1 MATRTKLELDY
12 AASFTANTSA
22 ATTAMT
28 ALAVCTTGTWVGVP
42 WEIAAVGGTA
52 LSLGAMAVSSSRKG
66 LNNPYRVPRALSGVW
81 AIWSTEVATALAL
94 DPHTFTLTHYWSAA
108 ALFITTWVLSFW
120 VLDRADIADEA
131 HFAENLDQTGATP
144 AETQL
149 IIDSLIDDRHRHDIA
164 TTWVKAINDTMGFL
178 PTVEGLTEWEPV
190 NGVSPGFTMLLTL
203 PKGASSQNFTTTVV
217 RQLAEDA
224 GLDNGCTITPGR
236 GNRQGQVVLNV
247 ETVNPATIT
256 HYTPRDYTP
265 LTIHDALPFG
275 FSPRGSRIGPKL
287 REKGVI
293 IVGPPGTGKT
303 MFLNNIIMALA
314 RCPDVLIW
322 GIDVGKQ
329 GAAFR
334 HWTTDLPAGTKPAV
348 DAVAGS
354 TEEALAMIQAAQRA
368 ADKRVHHY
376 APDMKRLNTDLV
388 PISPDVPQIVLI
400 FDESAEL
407 FNYDGN
413 DPLTKRTREAAIR
426 LMRTSRQAGV
436 RTILTFTDGNVI
448 SVGSTDILKYNPVHV
463 ALTGNGADPQ
473 GTSVSKLFGQIKG
486 IDARQIDA
494 PGAGVANY
502 GQGPEIHRGGLMEPD
517 MIEECVIQTSHL
529 RPTPDEPTLAA
540 FGPWY
545 ETRWEARTDA
555 DGGEVNVTKTTPT
568 HKPVTWTATDSENLL
583 GDMAEFEAEFHAA
596 EPLTDGMGWLADAAA
611 DVQARHANP
620 TDPDSESNGAT
631 AARPAAPDPS
641 RDGWRALILHHLATH
656 PADTFSTSQVLDVL
670 AERYGVTLN
679 RSTVSTQL
687 AAWADAGQITGHG
700 SGAHRTYTHN
710 PEETP

>member
-1 MATRTKLELDY
+1 MTTRTKLELDY

-28 ALAVCTTGTWVGVP
+28 ALAVATTGTWVGAP
-42 WEIAAVGGTA
+42 WETVAIGAGA
-52 LSLGAMAVSSSRKG
+52 LSLGAMAVSRSRAA
-66 LNNPYRVPRALSGVW
+66 LNKPHKAPAALSGVW
-81 AIWSTEVATALAL
+81 GLWAAEVAAALAL
-94 DPHTFTLTHYWSAA
+94 DPHTWTITHYWSAV
-108 ALFITTWVLSFW
+108 ALFVTTWTLTW
-120 VLDRADIADEA
+120 WALDRADIADEA
-131 HFAENLDQTGATP
+131 HFAENLETNGATP
-144 AETQL
+144 AAAQL

-164 TTWVKAINDTMGFL
+164 TTWVKAINDTMGFT
-178 PTVEGLTEWEPV
+178 PTVDGLTEWAPV
-190 NGVSPGFTMLLTL
+190 NGTSPGFTMLLTL

-224 GLDNGCTITPGR
+224 ALPNGCTITPGR
-236 GNRQGQVVLNV
+236 GSRQGQVVLNV

-265 LTIHDALPFG
+265 LTIHDTLPFG
-275 FSPRGSRIGPKL
+275 FAPHGSRIGPKL

-293 IVGPPGTGKT
+293 IIGPPGTGKT

-354 TEEALAMIQAAQRA
+354 TEEALAMIQAAQRG

-376 APDMKRLNTDLV
+376 AADMKRLNTDLV
-388 PISPDVPQIVLI
+388 PISPEVPQIVLI

-407 FNYDGN
+407 FSYDGS
-413 DPLTKRTREAAIR
+413 DPFTKRTREAAIR

-436 RTILTFTDGNVI
+436 RTILTVTDGNVI
-448 SVGSTDILKYNPVHV
+448 SVGSTDILKYNPIHV

-502 GQGPEIHRGGLMEPD
+502 GSGPEIHRGGLMEPD
-517 MIEECVIQTSHL
+517 MIEECATQTSHL
-529 RPTPDEPTLAA
+529 RPTPDAATRAA

-568 HKPVTWTATDSENLL
+568 HKPVTWTATDSESLRAT
-583 GDMAEFEAEFHAA
+583 MAEFERQF
-596 EPLTDGMGWLADAAA
+596 TDDLDGTTRERPAQGMGWLASAAG
-611 DVQARHANP
+611 DLEARRGP
-620 TDPDSESNGAT
+620 TPET
-631 AARPAAPDPS
+631 PAL
-641 RDGWRALILHHLATH
+641 DGWRKLVLDHLAKNPTRSY
-656 PADTFSTSQVLDVL
+656 STSDLVTVLSATYAQTIARQTL
-670 AERYGVTLN
+670 A
-679 RSTVSTQL
+679 TQL
-687 AAWADAGQITGHG
+687 AAWAKDDTITGLG
-700 SGAHRTYTHN
+700 TGAQRTYTHRQDSDA
-710 PEETP
+710 